1 MRKGYVLLDP
11 SNDYQKGDIEKMRAV
26 GCEKIFV
33 DDIADEE
40 SRPQYCKMRGGLKYG
55 DEVVF
60 ISFCNAVRGT
70 RGLASFFEDCRVKKA
85 RLISLDDQVDSKNEM
100 FTSSASQLMNAIAT
114 LQGDVIAIRMANKRS
129 HVKKKSE
136 ISGNK
141 VLRNQR
147 CIALYRNGSSIEDIK
162 KETGFSSKSSIF
174 RVLKEAGVKL
184 ERRNRKRKTE

>member
-11 SNDYQKGDIEKMRAV
+11 SNDYQKADIEKMQAV

-40 SRPQYCKMRGGLKYG
+40 IRPQYCKMRGGLKCG
-55 DEVVF
+55 DEVVL
-60 ISFCNAVRGT
+60 ISFRNAVRGA
-70 RGLASFFEDCRVKKA
+70 RGLASLFEDCRVKKA
-85 RLISLDDQVDSKNEM
+85 RLISLDDQVDSRNEM
-100 FTSSASQLMNAIAT
+100 FTSSTSQLMDAIAT
-114 LQGDVIAIRMANKRS
+114 LHGDVIAVRMANKRS
-129 HVKKKSE
+129 HVKKSE

-147 CIALYRNGSSIEDIK
+147 CIALYKNGSSIEDIK